1 MSIINKLTGLLLIV
15 CTLPATADIHRCTG
29 ADGTL
34 LFSDSPCGDETST
47 FGKYRPA
54 ESNGAAGNIKR
65 ERLLKAF
72 EVERRQAQQQADEAA
87 ALQAERTMKCRHAR
101 DQLRVID
108 RAGRIYNTDD
118 NGNRVIQSDEERAA
132 TKRQAMDYIA
142 HWCD

>member
-1 MSIINKLTGLLLIV
+1 MMLCV
-15 CTLPATADIHRCTG
+15 LPATADIHRCTG

-34 LFSDSPCGDETST
+34 LFSDTPCGEETTT

-54 ESNGAAGNIKR
+54 ESHGVAGNTKR

-72 EVERRQAQQQADEAA
+72 EVERRQAQQQADEEA

-101 DQLRVID
+101 DQLRIVN

-118 NGNRVIQSDEERAA
+118 DGNRVIQSDEERAA
-132 TKRQAMDYIA
+132 TKREAMDYVA

>member
-15 CTLPATADIHRCTG
+15 CALPVAADIHRCTG
-29 ADGTL
+29 ADGSVSFRDT
-34 LFSDSPCGDETST
+34 PCGEEKTT
-47 FGKYRPA
+47 FGKYQPA
-54 ESNGAAGNIKR
+54 ESHGAAGNLKH

-101 DQLRVID
+101 DQLRIVN

-118 NGNRVIQSDEERAA
+118 DGNRVIQSDEERAA
-132 TKRQAMDYIA
+132 TKREAIDYVS